1 MRTKMLTT
9 ITIRMKASGVQYD
22 DRIGEFTWNGE
33 RHTWQFMRFRDDKP
47 NGNHISIIEKIIVSI
62 LDGVQEDEVRY
73 FFFISACTTNVYD
86 PAPFTPSANTASFE
100 NFARETD
107 EKRCII
113 VQRRAA
119 NEWSQTA
126 SAATTTTATGTCGTK
141 AAISCWRKVF
151 EDQRA
156 TTNLR
161 LAAVAPESQVVG
173 SSHFI

>member
-1 MRTKMLTT
+1 MLTAM
-9 ITIRMKASGVQYD
+9 TIRMKASGVQYD

-73 FFFISACTTNVYD
+73 FFISVSTTDVYD
-86 PAPFTPSANTASFE
+86 SAPFTPPANTASFE
-100 NFARETD
+100 NSPRETD

-141 AAISCWRKVF
+141 AAIPCRWKVF

-156 TTNLR
+156 TANLR
-161 LAAVAPESQVVG
+161 LAAVAPESPVVG